1 MRSLYIPYTYIM
13 IKHIWSVLCQKSS
26 VDQTSNNVS
35 LFDVFEA
42 LEVGINPTSNMKVSD
57 NPEFNIPIQYQIVS
71 LWTITDDKN
80 NEGEVRII
88 LIGPDGKEKIL
99 IDSELKFPTGKRR
112 MRSINQ
118 IQGLPLNKSGD
129 YHFIVELKQEEKF
142 QKVADLPLE
151 VKLNIN
157 TSPKQA

>member
-1 MRSLYIPYTYIM
+1 M
-13 IKHIWSVLCQKSS
+13 INHIWSVLCQKSS
-26 VDQTSNNVS
+26 VDQQSNNVS

-42 LEVGINPTSNMKVSD
+42 LEVGINPDTNIKISD
-57 NPEFNIPIQYQIVS
+57 NPEFNIPVQYQVVS
-71 LWTITDDKN
+71 LWTCTDNKKSEGQIRITLVN
-80 NEGEVRII
+80 PEGKERILVNSDLKF
-88 LIGPDGKEKIL
+88 LIGKK
-99 IDSELKFPTGKRR
+99 R

-118 IQGLPLNKSGD
+118 IQGLPVNISGD

-157 TSPKQA
+157 SAPKQA